1 LFSKIKRFNHIFLFL
16 DYDGTLVGFKKNPE
30 DAVPSIKVKKLIS
43 GLANI
48 PKIVLTIVSGRT
60 IYSLLGFFQDLKTET
75 INWSG
80 VHGGQIKYAGS
91 EISMPAKI
99 KNALPGI
106 ASLKEKVTKIINNIP
121 CYTIEDKGL
130 SFALHYRRCGDKD
143 LAHLRKIN
151 SILFDYVKGRPVEL
165 MQMKKVVEVKPKGI
179 NKGDAV
185 GTINRKYKKNISSL
199 NICLGDDATDEY
211 LFKSNASGINIK
223 VGESEYLD
231 SKAEYYLKDIKEVHK
246 FLGMLYNVLK

>member
-1 LFSKIKRFNHIFLFL
+1 M
-16 DYDGTLVGFKKNPE
+16 FKKNPK
-30 DAVPSIKVKKLIS
+30 DAVPSIKVKRLIS
-43 GLANI
+43 RLANI

-60 IYSLLGFFQDLKTET
+60 IYNLLDFFQDLDTET

-91 EISMPAKI
+91 EISIPARI

-106 ASLKEKVTKIINNIP
+106 VGLKEKVTKIINDIP

-130 SFALHYRRCGDKD
+130 SFALHYRRCRDKD
-143 LAHLRKIN
+143 LTHLRKIN
-151 SILFDYVKGRPVEL
+151 PILFEYIKDKPIEL

-179 NKGDAV
+179 NKGNAV
-185 GTINRKYKKNISSL
+185 GTINRKYKKNIPSL
-199 NICLGDDATDEY
+199 NICLGDDVTDEY
-211 LFKSNASGINIK
+211 LFKSNTSGINIK

-231 SKAEYYLKDIKEVHK
+231 SEAEYYLKDIKEAHQ

>member
-1 LFSKIKRFNHIFLFL
+1 M
-16 DYDGTLVGFKKNPE
+16 FKKNPK
-30 DAVPSIKVKKLIS
+30 DAVPSIKVKRLIS
-43 GLANI
+43 RLANI

-60 IYSLLGFFQDLKTET
+60 IYNLLDLFQDLNTET

-91 EISMPAKI
+91 EISIPAKI

-106 ASLKEKVTKIINNIP
+106 VGLKEKVTKIINDIP

-130 SFALHYRRCGDKD
+130 SFALHYRRCRDKD
-143 LAHLRKIN
+143 LTHLRKIN
-151 SILFDYVKGRPVEL
+151 PILFEYIKDRPIEL

-179 NKGDAV
+179 NKGNAV
-185 GTINRKYKKNISSL
+185 DTINRKYKKNIPSL
-199 NICLGDDATDEY
+199 NICLGDDVTDEY
-211 LFKSNASGINIK
+211 LFKSNTSGINIK

-231 SKAEYYLKDIKEVHK
+231 SEAEYYLKDIKEVHQ

>member
-1 LFSKIKRFNHIFLFL
+1 M
-16 DYDGTLVGFKKNPE
+16 FKKNPK
-30 DAVPSIKVKKLIS
+30 DAVPSIKVKRLIS
-43 GLANI
+43 RLANI

-60 IYSLLGFFQDLKTET
+60 IYNLLDLFQDLDTET

-91 EISMPAKI
+91 EISIQAKI

-106 ASLKEKVTKIINNIP
+106 VGLKEKVTKIINDIP

-130 SFALHYRRCGDKD
+130 SFALHYRRCRDKD
-143 LAHLRKIN
+143 LTHLRKIN
-151 SILFDYVKGRPVEL
+151 PILFEYIKDRPIEL

-179 NKGDAV
+179 NKGNAV
-185 GTINRKYKKNISSL
+185 DTINRKYKKNIPSL
-199 NICLGDDATDEY
+199 NICLGDDVTDEY
-211 LFKSNASGINIK
+211 LFKSNTSGINIK

-231 SKAEYYLKDIKEVHK
+231 SEAEYYLKDIKEVHQ

>member
-1 LFSKIKRFNHIFLFL
+1 
-16 DYDGTLVGFKKNPE
+16 VFKKNPK
-30 DAVPSIKVKKLIS
+30 DAVPSIKVKRLIS
-43 GLANI
+43 RLANI

-60 IYSLLGFFQDLKTET
+60 IYNLLDFFQDLDTET

-91 EISMPAKI
+91 EISIPAKI

-106 ASLKEKVTKIINNIP
+106 VGLKEKVTKIINDIP

-130 SFALHYRRCGDKD
+130 SFALHYRRCRDKD
-143 LAHLRKIN
+143 LTHLRKIN
-151 SILFDYVKGRPVEL
+151 PILFEYIKDRPIEL

-179 NKGDAV
+179 NKGNAV
-185 GTINRKYKKNISSL
+185 DTINRKYKKNIPSL
-199 NICLGDDATDEY
+199 NICLGDDVTDEY
-211 LFKSNASGINIK
+211 LFKSNTSGINIK

-231 SKAEYYLKDIKEVHK
+231 SEAEYYLKDIKEVHQ

>member
-1 LFSKIKRFNHIFLFL
+1 M
-16 DYDGTLVGFKKNPE
+16 FKKNPK
-30 DAVPSIKVKKLIS
+30 DAVPSIKVKRLIS
-43 GLANI
+43 RLANI

-60 IYSLLGFFQDLKTET
+60 IYSLLDFFQDLDTET

-91 EISMPAKI
+91 EISIPAKI

-106 ASLKEKVTKIINNIP
+106 VGLKEKVTKIINDIP

-130 SFALHYRRCGDKD
+130 SFALHYRRCRDKD
-143 LAHLRKIN
+143 LTHLRKIN
-151 SILFDYVKGRPVEL
+151 PILFEYIKDRPVEL
-165 MQMKKVVEVKPKGI
+165 IQMKKVIEVKPKGI
-179 NKGDAV
+179 NKGNAV
-185 GTINRKYKKNISSL
+185 NTINRKYKKNIPSL
-199 NICLGDDATDEY
+199 NICLGDDVTDEY
-211 LFKSNASGINIK
+211 LFKSNTSGINIK

-231 SKAEYYLKDIKEVHK
+231 SEAGYYLKDIKEVHQ